1 MKFSIRKPQ
10 FFVDVGFE
18 RWFDYIE
25 ITILRNYDLFLEMK
39 RKLNS
44 PETEPFC
51 ICGRG
56 FLRYC
61 LYHAL
66 NNNVERGMDV
76 ERKIKNK
83 NERMGRS
90 DKNKFS

>member
-1 MKFSIRKPQ
+1 MKFSIRKLQ
-10 FFVDVGFE
+10 FFVDVGFKG
-18 RWFDYIE
+18 WFDYIE
-25 ITILRNYDLFLEMK
+25 ITILKNPDLFLEMK

-61 LYHAL
+61 LCYAL
-66 NNNVERGMDV
+66 NNNVERRMDAK
-76 ERKIKNK
+76 EK
-83 NERMGRS
+83 
-90 DKNKFS
+90 

>member
-1 MKFSIRKPQ
+1 MKLSIRRLQ
-10 FFVDVGFE
+10 FFVDVGFKK
-18 RWFDYIE
+18 WFGYIE
-25 ITILRNYDLFLEMK
+25 ITIFKNPDFFLETK

-61 LYHAL
+61 LCYAS
-66 NNNVERGMDV
+66 NNSVERRMDV
-76 ERKIKNK
+76 KEK
-83 NERMGRS
+83 
-90 DKNKFS
+90 